1 MIKKIGFGFLGL
13 LLMAC
18 NSEPSLQKYYV
29 NHQEEQDFVVVDVP
43 SSLFLGNQ
51 SGLSEKDQKVLK
63 SIKKAN
69 VLAYP
74 LTGENLKTYMKQ
86 KETIKNILK
95 NDRYKLLMRFGASG
109 KNVRMYYEG
118 DDDAID
124 EVVVFGYD
132 DEKGFAVARVLG
144 DKMNPSALLKLF
156 QAAGNGDIDI
166 NLSGFESIGKM
177 MGASHYKSRRDTTL
191 NVVEQDSLSVV
202 EPDSIQ

>member
-1 MIKKIGFGFLGL
+1 MIKKIGFGVLGL

-18 NSEPSLQKYYV
+18 NAEPSIQKYYV
-29 NHQEEQDFVVVDVP
+29 DHQEDQDYVVVDVP
-43 SSLFLGNQ
+43 SSLFLGDQ
-51 SGLSEKDQKVLK
+51 SGLSKKDQKVVK

-74 LTGENLKTYMKQ
+74 ITGENQKTYT
-86 KETIKNILK
+86 KEKESIKNILK
-95 NDRYKLLMRFGASG
+95 NDRYTLLMRFGASG

-118 DDDAID
+118 DDDAIN
-124 EVVVFGYD
+124 EVIVFGYD

-156 QAAGNGDIDI
+156 QSAGNGDIDI
-166 NLSGFESIGKM
+166 NLSGFEGIGKM
-177 MGASHYKSRRDTTL
+177 MEENYHESNEDATSESAGG
-191 NVVEQDSLSVV
+191 DSLSIE